1 MKDYSEWESI
11 PDYDNDSPFLESKD
25 RPWLK
30 LRPDYIPKT
39 VKYEPIPVHECI
51 KLSASKYP
59 NNVCVYYKPTDK
71 KYTYREMIY
80 ISDKIANALYKEG
93 IKKGDAVGIM
103 TANCPEFLFC
113 CVGIMATGAAAVPIN
128 PLLKEEDVVHIISD
142 AANINTVFVHKT
154 LFRTIKKVRKK
165 ISVKNV
171 ILLQAEE
178 AKPETITLEEFIDG
192 KEPKAP
198 DIEIDPM
205 NDLAA
210 LLYTGG
216 TTGLPKGVM
225 LTHNNLISNAICTI
239 QSGRETREDNPED
252 YGTRVSLLL
261 LPICHSFGF
270 QVLIISSIMAAML
283 VMFSSFN
290 PSEVLEAI
298 EYYKTES
305 FTGVPV
311 MYQMLVNSPDFPKR
325 DLSSLEGATSG
336 SATLPQEI
344 NRKWEEVVGF
354 KVGQGFGLTEASPIT
369 HGQIKWLPEIIPNS
383 IGIPIVDTD
392 AKIVNPDT
400 LEELPIGEVG
410 ELLIKGPQIMKGYW
424 KNPEATAK
432 TFVGDWLRTGD
443 LTRMD
448 ERGYFYI
455 EGRTKDMIKYK
466 GYKVMPKEVE
476 EKLHEH
482 PAVLEVGVV
491 SAPDPNI
498 GETIKA
504 YIALKPDY
512 KDKVTE
518 QEIIEW
524 SKDKLAGYKYPR
536 IIEFIN
542 VLPRTAV
549 GKIFRR
555 KLRERAEEEG
565 EKYIPSTPS

>member
-1 MKDYSEWESI
+1 MKDYSDWESI
-11 PDYDNDSPFLESKD
+11 PDYDNESPYLERLD

-39 VKYEPIPVHECI
+39 VKFEPIPVHERI
-51 KLSASKYP
+51 KLTALEFP

-71 KYTYREMIY
+71 KYTYREMKY
-80 ISDKIANALYKEG
+80 ISDQIANALYEEG

-103 TANCPEFLFC
+103 TGNCPEFLFC
-113 CVGIMATGAAAVPIN
+113 CVGIMATGAAVVPIN
-128 PLLKEEDVVHIISD
+128 PLLKEEDVIHIIRD
-142 AANINTVFVHKT
+142 AGNINSFFVHKS
-154 LFRTIKKVRKK
+154 LFRTIKKVRQKVS
-165 ISVKNV
+165 IKNI

-178 AKPETITLEEFIDG
+178 ARSETITLEEFIEG
-192 KEPKAP
+192 KESKPP

-216 TTGLPKGVM
+216 TTGLSKGVM
-225 LTHNNLISNAICTI
+225 LTHNNLISNALCTL
-239 QSGRETREDNPED
+239 QTGRESREDPED
-252 YGTRVSLLL
+252 LYGKRVSILV

-270 QVLIISSIMAAML
+270 QALIISSILAAML
-283 VMFSSFN
+283 VMFSSF
-290 PSEVLEAI
+290 EATKVLEAI
-298 EYYKTES
+298 EYYKPKT

-325 DLSSLEGATSG
+325 DLSSLEAAGSG

-354 KVGQGFGLTEASPIT
+354 KVRQGFGLTEASPIT
-369 HGQIKWLPEIIPNS
+369 HGQIKWLPEEIPES
-383 IGIPIVDTD
+383 IGVPIVDTD

-400 LEELPIGEVG
+400 LEELPPGTVG
-410 ELLIKGPQIMKGYW
+410 ELLIKGPQVMKGYW
-424 KNPEATAK
+424 KNPEATAEA
-432 TFVGDWLRTGD
+432 FAGEWLRTGD
-443 LTRMD
+443 LARMD
-448 ERGYFYI
+448 EQGYFYI
-455 EGRTKDMIKYK
+455 EGRTKDIIKYK

-498 GETIKA
+498 SETIKA
-504 YIALKPDY
+504 YIALKPEY
-512 KDKVTE
+512 QGRVTE

-536 IIEFIN
+536 IVEFIT

-555 KLRERAEEEG
+555 KLRERAEKEG
-565 EKYIPSTPS
+565 EKYLETSTS

>member
-1 MKDYSEWESI
+1 MKDYSDWESI
-11 PDYDNDSPFLESKD
+11 PDYDNESPYLESLD

-30 LRPDYIPKT
+30 LKPDYIPKT
-39 VKYEPIPVHECI
+39 VKFEPIPIHERI
-51 KLSASKYP
+51 RRSASDFP

-71 KYTYREMIY
+71 KYTYREMLY
-80 ISDKIANALYKEG
+80 ISDKIANALYEQG

-113 CVGIMATGAAAVPIN
+113 CVGIMSTGAAVVPIN
-128 PLLKEEDVVHIISD
+128 PLLKEEDVTHIIRD
-142 AANINTVFVHKT
+142 AGNINVVFVHKS

-165 ISVKNV
+165 IQIKNI

-178 AKPETITLEEFIDG
+178 ARPETITLEEFIKD
-192 KEPKAP
+192 KEAKAP
-198 DIEIDPM
+198 DIEVDPV

-225 LTHNNLISNAICTI
+225 LTHFNLISDIICFG
-239 QSGRETREDNPED
+239 QSSRESREDPKD
-252 YGTRVSLLL
+252 LYGTGVGLIL
-261 LPICHSFGF
+261 LPVCHSFGF
-270 QVLIISSIMAAML
+270 FVLIIASIVASML

-290 PSEVLEAI
+290 PTEVLEAI
-298 EYYKTES
+298 EYYKCKTFS
-305 FTGVPV
+305 GVPV
-311 MYQMLVNSPDFPKR
+311 MYQMLVNSPDFYKR
-325 DLSSLEGATSG
+325 DLTSLEGASSG
-336 SATLPQEI
+336 SATLPPVI

-354 KVGQGFGLTEASPIT
+354 KVGQGFGLTEASPAT
-369 HGQIKWLPEIIPNS
+369 HSQFRWLPERIPES
-383 IGIPIVDTD
+383 IGVPLVDTD

-410 ELLIKGPQIMKGYW
+410 ELLIKGPQVMKGYW
-424 KNPEATAK
+424 KNPKATAEA
-432 TFVGDWLRTGD
+432 FAGDWLRTGD
-443 LTRMD
+443 LARMD

-455 EGRTKDMIKYK
+455 EGRTKDIIKYK

-498 GETIKA
+498 GENIKA
-504 YIALKPDY
+504 YIALKPEY
-512 KDKVTE
+512 QGKVTE
-518 QEIIEW
+518 QDIIEW

-536 IIEFIN
+536 IVEFIT

-555 KLRERAEEEG
+555 KLRERAEKEG
-565 EKYIPSTPS
+565 

>member
-1 MKDYSEWESI
+1 MKDYSEWEAI
-11 PDYDNDSPFLESKD
+11 PDYDNDSPYLESKD

-30 LRPDYIPKT
+30 TYPEYIPKT
-39 VKYEPIPVHECI
+39 VKFEPIPVHERI
-51 KLSASKYP
+51 KLTATEYP

-71 KYTYREMIY
+71 KYTYREMKY
-80 ISDKIANALYKEG
+80 ISDQIANALYEEG

-103 TANCPEFLFC
+103 TGNCPEFLFC
-113 CVGIMATGAAAVPIN
+113 SVGIMATGAAVVPIN
-128 PLLKEEDVVHIISD
+128 PLLKEEDVIHIIRD
-142 AANINTVFVHKT
+142 AGNINTVFIHKS
-154 LFRTIKKVRKK
+154 LFRTMKKVRKK

-178 AKPETITLEEFIDG
+178 AKPETITLEEFIEG
-192 KEPKAP
+192 KESKAP
-198 DIEIDPM
+198 DIEVDPM

-225 LTHNNLISNAICTI
+225 LTHFNLISNTLCSMNTN
-239 QSGRETREDNPED
+239 REDFEDPED
-252 YGTRVSLLL
+252 LYGKRVSLLV

-270 QVLIISSIMAAML
+270 QVLIVASVLAAML
-283 VMFSSFN
+283 VMFGSFN
-290 PSEVLEAI
+290 ATEVLEAI
-298 EYYKTES
+298 EYYKPKT

-325 DLSSLEGATSG
+325 DLSSLEAAGSG

-354 KVGQGFGLTEASPIT
+354 KVRQGFGLTEASPIT
-369 HGQIKWLPEIIPNS
+369 HGQIKWLPEEIPES
-383 IGIPIVDTD
+383 IGVPIVDTD

-400 LEELPIGEVG
+400 LEELPPGTVG
-410 ELLIKGPQIMKGYW
+410 ELLIKGPQVMKGYW
-424 KNPEATAK
+424 KNPEATAEA
-432 TFVGDWLRTGD
+432 FAGEWLRTGD
-443 LTRMD
+443 LARMD
-448 ERGYFYI
+448 EQGYFYI
-455 EGRTKDMIKYK
+455 EGRTKDIIKYK

-498 GETIKA
+498 SETIKA
-504 YIALKPDY
+504 YIALKPEY
-512 KDKVTE
+512 QGRVTE

-555 KLRERAEEEG
+555 KLRERSEKEE
-565 EKYIPSTPS
+565 